1 MIDFI
6 KENINWIKDFATL
19 IFVGTATVI
28 GVLTYLRARATIL
41 QPIRTEVIKKQS
53 ELLSR
58 LLKFLKEKNQS
69 FETGIDY
76 VKVVQVNVLKTLKDY
91 GFIFKEQDQI
101 FEKLEKEVVGWIPC
115 GKSEI
120 LHDVEIIG
128 TFDTKGKINNPRN
141 LGKEKFENLKNGEI
155 DIDKIF
161 QTRTLTKFMSQLTDF
176 SDDPFMPSLIKSTL
190 DELSNNVYI
199 NLNKILKLELE
210 KFMIE
215 FSKEYFKKGIAP
227 KFDPIGVYNSFNH
240 ERIHH
245 RKSMIKLKNEIR
257 KYLMIDEPW

>member
-76 VKVVQVNVLKTLKDY
+76 VNVVQVNVLKTLKDY

-128 TFDTKGKINNPRN
+128 TFDTKGKIDNPRN
-141 LGKEKFENLKNGEI
+141 LGKEKFEKWRN
-155 DIDKIF
+155 
-161 QTRTLTKFMSQLTDF
+161 
-176 SDDPFMPSLIKSTL
+176 
-190 DELSNNVYI
+190 
-199 NLNKILKLELE
+199 
-210 KFMIE
+210 
-215 FSKEYFKKGIAP
+215 
-227 KFDPIGVYNSFNH
+227 
-240 ERIHH
+240 
-245 RKSMIKLKNEIR
+245 
-257 KYLMIDEPW
+257 